1 MMDGRRKFFES
12 VYKHNAWASGESRS
26 GAGSELWYT
35 KRLIEE
41 LPGAL
46 RKLDVSRVLDVPCGD
61 FNWMK
66 EVDLAG
72 VEYIGGDIVPDLVE
86 ENTAKFGSK
95 SRKFVVL
102 DIVSDELPS
111 ADLLLVRDCFIHFS
125 NDLVLK
131 SLRNIVRSD
140 IRYIGLSTVSD
151 KHYPDLANS
160 DLERTQDGVNF
171 EYRPIKF
178 EAAPFSFPP
187 PVMEVEDGIDGAVQ
201 WRPVIGIWE
210 THTIRTLLS
219 V

>member
-1 MMDGRRKFFES
+1 MDGRRKFFES
-12 VYKHNAWASGESRS
+12 VYKSNAWKSGESRS
-26 GAGSELWYT
+26 GKGSELWYT

-46 RKLDVSRVLDVPCGD
+46 RQLGVSRVLDVPCGD

-72 VEYIGGDIVPDLVE
+72 VVYIGGDIVSDLVE
-86 ENTAKFGSK
+86 ENRAKFGSK

-111 ADLLLVRDCFIHFS
+111 ADLVLVRDCFIHFS
-125 NDLVLK
+125 DELVFK
-131 SLRNIVRSD
+131 SLKNIVRSD
-140 IRYIGLSTVSD
+140 IRYLGLSTLSD
-151 KHYPDLANS
+151 RHYPGLANT

-178 EAAPFSFPP
+178 EAAPYSFPP
-187 PVMEVEDGIDGAVQ
+187 PVMEIEDGVDGAAH
-201 WRPVIGIWE
+201 WRPTVGIWE
-210 THTIRTLLS
+210 MHTIRTLLS
-219 V
+219 D

>member
-1 MMDGRRKFFES
+1 MDDRRKFFES
-12 VYKHNAWASGESRS
+12 VYKNNVWTSGESRS
-26 GAGSELWYT
+26 GKGSELWYT

-46 RKLDVSRVLDVPCGD
+46 HKLGVSRLLDVPCGD

-72 VEYIGGDIVPDLVE
+72 VEYIGGDIVSELVE
-86 ENTAKFGSK
+86 ENAAKYGSE

-102 DIVSDELPS
+102 DIVGDVLPS

-125 NDLVLK
+125 NDLVLQ
-131 SLRNIVRSD
+131 SLKNIVRSE
-140 IRYIGLSTVSD
+140 IRYLGLSTLPE
-151 KHYPDLANS
+151 KYYPGLVNVDLDRA
-160 DLERTQDGVNF
+160 QDGVNF

-178 EAAPFSFPP
+178 EAAPYSFPP
-187 PVMEVEDGIDGAVQ
+187 PLMEIEDGIEGAAH
-201 WRPVIGIWE
+201 WRTNIGVWE
-210 THTIRTLLS
+210 VDTIRKLLS